1 MVEATANARTKD
13 ALHRAHIERG
23 MALRWLVK
31 AMVRGLPT
39 GLKFPLSGTAL
50 TGSPR

>member
-1 MVEATANARTKD
+1 MIEATANARTKG
-13 ALHRAHIERG
+13 ALNKAHVERG

-31 AMVRGLPT
+31 ALVRGVSI
-39 GLKFPLSGTAL
+39 GHKIPLSGTAL